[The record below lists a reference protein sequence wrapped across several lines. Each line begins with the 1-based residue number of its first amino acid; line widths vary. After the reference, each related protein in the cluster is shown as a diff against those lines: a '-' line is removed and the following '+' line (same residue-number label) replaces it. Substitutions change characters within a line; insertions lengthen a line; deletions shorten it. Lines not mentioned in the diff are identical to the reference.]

1 MAKLSK
7 QDSKRHDEAE
17 ALVVASKTRLLTFI
31 EREFVVENWNPA
43 ARHNVTR
50 HSVFFTPMDMASA
63 LAIETGHL
71 EAPRKLRLLDLCA
84 GTGRLSW
91 GVLQHH
97 STNKDNIELTC
108 LELNPDFVRVGQA
121 ILPDANW
128 VQGSFL
134 NDALLSTLGRFDLV
148 ISNPPFAKIPQ
159 HEKPQ
164 LPYNGNL
171 MEYAAC
177 QVALQL
183 ADEAV
188 FILPQ
193 HRCPFEYSGKQTFRK
208 TENRTYEKFSKES
221 GIKFEMNCGIDTKSL
236 EDFQDTNVVVEIVHV
251 ERELADVV

>member
-1 MAKLSK
+1 MAKISK
-7 QDSKRHDEAE
+7 IDTKRHDEAE
-17 ALVVASKTRLLTFI
+17 ALVEASKSRRLTFT
-31 EREFVVENWNPA
+31 EREFVISNWNPA
-43 ARHNVTR
+43 ARHNVGK
-50 HSVFFTPMDMASA
+50 HSVFFTPMDMADA
-63 LAIETGHL
+63 LSIETGVL
-71 EAPRKLRLLDLCA
+71 EAKRKMRVLDLCA
-84 GTGRLSW
+84 GIGRLSW
-91 GVLQHH
+91 GVLNHH
-97 STNKDNIELTC
+97 SLNADNIELTC

-121 ILPDANW
+121 IFPDANW

-134 NDALLSTLGRFDLV
+134 NEALLSTIGRFDLV
-148 ISNPPFAKIPQ
+148 IANPPFAKIPQ

-177 QVALQL
+177 QVALQV

-193 HRCPFEYSGKQTFRK
+193 HRCPFEYSGKQSFRR

-251 ERELADVV
+251 EKETADVV